1 MAGNGKEKKI
11 NLTLNVWRQKNRNS
25 PGRFET
31 YPAPDISTDMSFLEM
46 LDVVNE
52 RLILDGKEPIAFDH
66 DCREGICGQCGVVIN
81 GDAHGP
87 KRATTTCQ
95 LHMRSFRNGD
105 VLTIEPWRAAAF
117 PVVKDLMVDRSAF
130 DRIIASGG
138 FVSVR
143 TGNAPEANDIP
154 VPKDDAELSM
164 DAAACIACGACVAAC
179 PNASAMLF
187 VSAKVGHLNLLP
199 QGEPEKYR
207 RATAMIDQM
216 DEEGFG
222 SCTNHGE
229 CEAVCPKEIRL
240 EFIARLNRDYL
251 KASLHKEKQ
260 AEAAGAI

>member
-1 MAGNGKEKKI
+1 
-11 NLTLNVWRQKNRNS
+11 
-25 PGRFET
+25 
-31 YPAPDISTDMSFLEM
+31 
-46 LDVVNE
+46 
-52 RLILDGKEPIAFDH
+52 LILDGKEPIAFDH

-87 KRATTTCQ
+87 RRATTTCQ
-95 LHMRSFRNGD
+95 LHMRSFRDGD

-138 FVSVR
+138 FVSVG

-154 VPKDDAELSM
+154 VPKEDAELSM
-164 DAAACIACGACVAAC
+164 DAAACIGCGACVAAC

-199 QGEPEKYR
+199 QGEPEKYS
-207 RATAMIDQM
+207 RATALIDQM
-216 DEEGFG
+216 DAEGFG

-229 CEAVCPKEIRL
+229 CEAACPKEIRL

-251 KASLHKEKQ
+251 KASFHKEKQ

>member
-1 MAGNGKEKKI
+1 
-11 NLTLNVWRQKNRNS
+11 
-25 PGRFET
+25 
-31 YPAPDISTDMSFLEM
+31 
-46 LDVVNE
+46 
-52 RLILDGKEPIAFDH
+52 
-66 DCREGICGQCGVVIN
+66 
-81 GDAHGP
+81 
-87 KRATTTCQ
+87 
-95 LHMRSFRNGD
+95 MRSFHNGD

-207 RATAMIDQM
+207 RATSMIDQM